1 MHLRNSRRSYI
12 ALLILLCGDV
22 ESCPGPI
29 SAQISS
35 ERIIDK
41 LMSLLEVKGLKILH
55 QNTRGLTSNFAYIL
69 ELFQSFNSR
78 FKTSSPV
85 TNLQQVKFDDLVGFY
100 RVFNVK

>member
-41 LMSLLEVKGLKILH
+41 LMSLLVGMSVRIGSEVISIQDG
-55 QNTRGLTSNFAYIL
+55 GGMLTSSIRRVRTKVGRLRKHSVLKSDWFSAIL
-69 ELFQSFNSR
+69 TCRKN
-78 FKTSSPV
+78 K
-85 TNLQQVKFDDLVGFY
+85 Y
-100 RVFNVK
+100 